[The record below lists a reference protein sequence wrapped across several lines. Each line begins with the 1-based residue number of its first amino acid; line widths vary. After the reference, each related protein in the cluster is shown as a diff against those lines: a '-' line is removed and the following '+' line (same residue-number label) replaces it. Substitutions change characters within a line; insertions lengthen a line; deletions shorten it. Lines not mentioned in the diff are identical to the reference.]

1 MAKKFKYRLESLLNI
16 KAQKVKEIE
25 EAIARIL
32 YFRKESEEEIA
43 EQEKYLRNFLQTKN
57 GMTTALEIQA
67 RQYHREF
74 IEEEIA
80 RLRKQLERIIEI
92 EMIFRQRLVEAMKEE
107 KVYEKLKERKFNEY
121 NEEVKREETKILDEI
136 TINKE
141 VRKINNQS
149 HE

>member
-1 MAKKFKYRLESLLNI
+1 MAKKFKYRLESLLNL

-25 EAIARIL
+25 EAIAKIL

-43 EQEKYLRNFLQTKN
+43 EQEEYLRNFIQTKN
-57 GMTTALEIQA
+57 GVTTALEIQT
-67 RQYHREF
+67 RQHHREF
-74 IEEEIA
+74 IEEEIS
-80 RLRKQLERIIEI
+80 RLRKHLERIIEI

-107 KVYEKLKERKFNEY
+107 KVFEKLKERKFNEY

-136 TINKE
+136 SINK
-141 VRKINNQS
+141 VIRKINNRP

>member
-25 EAIARIL
+25 EAIAKIL
-32 YFRKESEEEIA
+32 YFRIECEEEIA

-57 GMTTALEIQA
+57 GMAIALEIQA
-67 RQYHREF
+67 RLYHREF

-136 TINKE
+136 SINKE

-149 HE
+149 YE